1 MKMGIR
7 IQPLKIEVPKDDPF
21 ENDLLDREG
30 SVEVLTSIVGS
41 IEGPC
46 VLTVDAAWGTG
57 KTTFLRMW
65 MQYLRNDRFPVVYF
79 NAWETDFAGDPFV
92 VLSAELQE
100 GLERC
105 ADQEDLSNKIKKDLS
120 DKIEALAKA
129 SKKVIRRAIPGL
141 IRVGTAGILDINSL
155 IEKET
160 GDALASYAEKKLSD
174 YTGVK
179 ESVQEFRKKLKT
191 TAKALAEARGGKPLV
206 VLIDELDRCR
216 PSYAIE
222 LLEIA
227 KHLFTVDDVVF
238 VLSMDRSEL
247 MHSIK
252 VLYGN
257 DFGAEDYL
265 RRFIDF
271 DYRLPDPDRKAFVE
285 ALLRSVGIEEYLT
298 THSVYQAGDVLELL
312 LLFGKSRL
320 DLRTVAQA
328 IHRLGLVL
336 VSSPKK
342 QGPFLLTLVL
352 LSIMRTIDFHTYRR
366 FIDGES
372 TDQEVVETMFKI
384 SGFDTLRDTVVGN
397 FVEALIIAVKRRLC
411 LEETPAED
419 PPCPSKMP
427 LYEHYNKELSK
438 AELFSNDPDQKR
450 AGQVMEHFKGIKNG
464 QESVR
469 GLPPPRVKRAVEHL
483 ELLSAD
489 LIRK

>member
-1 MKMGIR
+1 MGIR
-7 IQPLKIEVPKDDPF
+7 IQPLKIEVPENDPF
-21 ENDLLDREG
+21 KNDLLDRKD
-30 SVEVLTSIVGS
+30 SVKVLTSIVGS

-46 VLTVDAAWGTG
+46 VLAVDAAWGTG

-65 MQYLRNDRFPVVYF
+65 MQYLRNDGFPVVYF

-92 VLSAELQE
+92 VLSAELSE
-100 GLERC
+100 GLKPY
-105 ADQEDLSNKIKKDLS
+105 ANQGLITDLEN
-120 DKIEALAKA
+120 A
-129 SKKVIRRAIPGL
+129 SKEVIRRAIPGL
-141 IRVGTAGILDINSL
+141 IRVVTAGILDISPL

-160 GDALASYAEKKLSD
+160 GDALASYAKERLSNQKFREKL
-174 YTGVK
+174 
-179 ESVQEFRKKLKT
+179 ET
-191 TAKALAEARGGKPLV
+191 TAKALAKAKGGKPLV

-285 ALLRSVGIEEYLT
+285 ALLRSVGIVEYLT

-336 VSSPKK
+336 VSSP
-342 QGPFLLTLVL
+342 PTRSLFLLTLVF
-352 LSIMRTIDFHTYRR
+352 LSIMRTIDSHTYRR

-397 FVEALIIAVKRRLC
+397 LVEALIIAVKRRLC
-411 LEETPAED
+411 LDETPAED

-427 LYEHYNKELSK
+427 LYEQYEQYKELSK
-438 AELFSNDPDQKR
+438 AEPKAELSNDPER
-450 AGQVMEHFKGIKNG
+450 AQSQERAREVMKHIEDIGDL
-464 QESVR
+464 ESYT
-469 GLPPPRVKRAVEHL
+469 VKKAVEHL

>member
-1 MKMGIR
+1 MGIR
-7 IQPLKIEVPKDDPF
+7 IQPLKIEVPKDNPF

-271 DYRLPDPDRKAFVE
+271 DYRLPDPDREEFVKAL
-285 ALLRSVGIEEYLT
+285 AWSVGIEEYLNR
-298 THSVYQAGDVLELL
+298 AGAVRDLL
-312 LLFGKSRL
+312 LLFGKSKL

-336 VSSPKK
+336 VSSPPM
-342 QGPFLLTLVL
+342 QGLFLSTLVF
-352 LSIMRTIDFHTYRR
+352 LSIMRTIDSHTYRR

-384 SGFDTLRDTVVGN
+384 SGFDTLRDTHVGN
-397 FVEALIIAVKRRLC
+397 LVEALIIAVKRRLC
-411 LEETPAED
+411 LDETPAED

-427 LYEHYNKELSK
+427 LYEQYEQYKELSK
-438 AELFSNDPDQKR
+438 AEPKAELSNDPER
-450 AGQVMEHFKGIKNG
+450 AQSRERAWKVMKHIEDIGDSLGSYTFK
-464 QESVR
+464 Q
-469 GLPPPRVKRAVEHL
+469 AVEHL

>member
-1 MKMGIR
+1 MGIR
-7 IQPLKIEVPKDDPF
+7 IQPLKIEVPENDPF
-21 ENDLLDREG
+21 KNDLLDRKD
-30 SVEVLTSIVGS
+30 SVKVLTSIVGS

-46 VLTVDAAWGTG
+46 VLAVDAAWGTG

-65 MQYLRNDRFPVVYF
+65 MQYLRNDGFPVVYF

-105 ADQEDLSNKIKKDLS
+105 ADQDADPYLSN
-120 DKIEALAKA
+120 KIEALAKA

-285 ALLRSVGIEEYLT
+285 ALLRSIGIEEYLT

-336 VSSPKK
+336 VSSL
-342 QGPFLLTLVL
+342 QTRGPFLLTLVL
-352 LSIMRTIDFHTYRR
+352 LSIMRTIDSHTYRR

-384 SGFDTLRDTVVGN
+384 SGFDTLRDTGVGN
-397 FVEALIIAVKRRLC
+397 FVEAVEALIIEVKRRL
-411 LEETPAED
+411 LDETPAED

-427 LYEHYNKELSK
+427 LYEQYKELSK
-438 AELFSNDPDQKR
+438 AELSDDPER
-450 AGQVMEHFKGIKNG
+450 AQSQERAREVMKYIENIGDYL
-464 QESVR
+464 ESYT
-469 GLPPPRVKRAVEHL
+469 VKQAVEHL

>member
-1 MKMGIR
+1 MGIR
-7 IQPLKIEVPKDDPF
+7 IQPLKIKVPENDPF
-21 ENDLLDREG
+21 KNDLLDRKD
-30 SVEVLTSIVGS
+30 SVKVLTSIVGS

-92 VLSAELQE
+92 VLSAELRE
-100 GLERC
+100 GLKPY
-105 ADQEDLSNKIKKDLS
+105 ADQDLNN
-120 DKIEALAKA
+120 KIEALVKA
-129 SKKVIRRAIPGL
+129 SEEVIRRAIPGL

-174 YTGVK
+174 YMGVK
-179 ESVQEFRKKLKT
+179 KSVQEFREKLET
-191 TAKALAEARGGKPLV
+191 TAKALAEPRGGKPLV

-298 THSVYQAGDVLELL
+298 THSVYQAGDVRELL